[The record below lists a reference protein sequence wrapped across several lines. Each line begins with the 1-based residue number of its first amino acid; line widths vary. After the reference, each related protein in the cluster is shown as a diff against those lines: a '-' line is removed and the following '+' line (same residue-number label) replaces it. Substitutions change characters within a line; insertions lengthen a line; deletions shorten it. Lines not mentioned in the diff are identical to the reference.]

1 MRKTRAP
8 LRLLTIAGPVSIA
21 RTAQEAEAS
30 LALLNAKLGTV
41 SGADV
46 GLATTEANV
55 NVLAQALP
63 GTVDSLPAPPRVP
76 WTMSSRAGRKGDH
89 DG

>member
-1 MRKTRAP
+1 MWKTRAP

-30 LALLNAKLGTV
+30 PALLNAKLGTI
-41 SGADV
+41 SSADV
-46 GLATTEANV
+46 YLVTTEANV
-55 NVLAQALP
+55 NVLSQALQ
-63 GTVDSLPAPPRVP
+63 GTIDYSPAPPRVP
-76 WTMSSRAGRKGDH
+76 WTMSSGAGRKGDH